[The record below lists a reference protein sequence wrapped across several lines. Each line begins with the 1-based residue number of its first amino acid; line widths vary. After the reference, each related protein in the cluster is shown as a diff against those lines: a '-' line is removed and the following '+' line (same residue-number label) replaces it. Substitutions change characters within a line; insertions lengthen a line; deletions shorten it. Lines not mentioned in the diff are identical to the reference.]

1 MYYSGLD
8 RIRRLQKTLE
18 KIAYVSV
25 GTDFVI
31 AGATYM
37 VIRNTPYS
45 NSLLMVSDY
54 IDMFIVIVV
63 SMLMFT
69 LVLMKSQDAF
79 VRKAKL
85 LALRW
90 PASKL
95 GMRYLKAFLTS
106 I

>member
-1 MYYSGLD
+1 MYYNGLD
-8 RIRRLQKTLE
+8 RIRKFQKALE
-18 KIAYVSV
+18 RVAYVSV

-45 NSLLMVSDY
+45 NFILLVSDY
-54 IDMFIVIVV
+54 IDMFIVAIV
-63 SMLMFT
+63 SMMMLT
-69 LVLMKSQDAF
+69 IVLMKSQDAF